1 MSHRHGNHLVDG
13 DLAERNH
20 NYMSTRQEASEAAIA
35 AGTGPGEDP
44 EAATAAGTG
53 PGQDA
58 GDDAAPDRGPGPGAA
73 AKVRAWFAAR
83 LPADWF
89 TAAPDIQVDR
99 EEITI
104 VGALADPAAAGD
116 SDAERAAV
124 AEGRI
129 RTFREDTRSRRVEIA
144 REAEHRFRRR
154 VSWGV
159 TCGPVIEM
167 FTTLSVPVM
176 TRLRQSE
183 RRVLDTLVDAGV
195 ARSRSDALAWC
206 VRLTGEN
213 ADEWLSRLRA
223 ALRHVEEVR
232 DQGPG
237 NEQNR
242 A

>member
-1 MSHRHGNHLVDG
+1 
-13 DLAERNH
+13 
-20 NYMSTRQEASEAAIA
+20 MSTRQEDPQTADA
-35 AGTGPGEDP
+35 AGTEP
-44 EAATAAGTG
+44 
-53 PGQDA
+53 
-58 GDDAAPDRGPGPGAA
+58 GDDTGADDTGADPGSDRGAGAA
-73 AKVRAWFAAR
+73 AKVRSWFAGK

-89 TAAPDIQVDR
+89 AAAPDIQVDR

-104 VGALADPAAAGD
+104 LGTLDDPGPAGG
-116 SDAERAAV
+116 SEAERAAA

-129 RTFREDTRSRRVEIA
+129 RAFREETRSRRIEIA
-144 REAEHRFRRR
+144 REAEHRFRRK

-159 TCGPVIEM
+159 TCGPVSEM

-213 ADEWLSRLRA
+213 ADAWLSRLRA
-223 ALRHVEEVR
+223 ALRRVEEVR
-232 DQGPG
+232 DQGP
-237 NEQNR
+237 
-242 A
+242 

>member
-1 MSHRHGNHLVDG
+1 MTSQFAVC
-13 DLAERNH
+13 NH
-20 NYMSTRQEASEAAIA
+20 NYMNTEQEGSGPADDA
-35 AGTGPGEDP
+35 AGTNASSQTTSGQGQPG
-44 EAATAAGTG
+44 
-53 PGQDA
+53 
-58 GDDAAPDRGPGPGAA
+58 DAASGGAGRGTATEE
-73 AKVRAWFAAR
+73 VRGWFSGR
-83 LPADWF
+83 LPGDWF
-89 TAAPDIQVDR
+89 TATPEIQADR

-104 VGALADPAAAGD
+104 VGVLPAPETAGA
-116 SDAERAAV
+116 SDAERAAA

-129 RTFREDTRSRRVEIA
+129 RRFREETRSRRIEIA
-144 REAEHRFRRR
+144 REAEHKFRRK

-159 TCGPVIEM
+159 TCAEVTEM

-176 TRLRQSE
+176 TRLRQPE

-213 ADEWLSRLRA
+213 ADSWLSRLRA

-237 NEQNR
+237 S